1 MPFLPEPIAQAP
13 MTKKAFPAPELV
25 LLLSVALWGGSFLIS
40 RIAMRQVGP
49 LPFTSVRFLIATVA
63 IAALTRPALA
73 RVSRTELRGGLAI
86 GAAMLG
92 GYTLQ
97 AEGLRTLTSGQSAFI
112 SALYVPIVPI
122 LQILVLRRAPPR
134 IVWFGVALA
143 TMGMVLLAQPSAH
156 APLRGDAFT
165 LAASI
170 AIAAEITLAGMF
182 APRADPRRLAV
193 LQCAV
198 VGCTALALTLLTGAR
213 LPPPGLWL
221 ACAGGLGLLSAYLQI
236 TANWAMRT
244 IPASRAVLIFALEP
258 VFAALFGEAA
268 GERMNA
274 EAMAGAALILTALA
288 ANAMAARGRRI
299 EGTPDTRK
307 SLGGDRRIRRSP
319 KPRLP

>member
-1 MPFLPEPIAQAP
+1 
-13 MTKKAFPAPELV
+13 
-25 LLLSVALWGGSFLIS
+25 
-40 RIAMRQVGP
+40 
-49 LPFTSVRFLIATVA
+49 
-63 IAALTRPALA
+63 
-73 RVSRTELRGGLAI
+73 
-86 GAAMLG
+86 
-92 GYTLQ
+92 
-97 AEGLRTLTSGQSAFI
+97 
-112 SALYVPIVPI
+112 
-122 LQILVLRRAPPR
+122 
-134 IVWFGVALA
+134 VALA

-299 EGTPDTRK
+299 EGTPDRRK
-307 SLGGDRRIRRSP
+307 RRRALCIIHGRQNRECVP
-319 KPRLP
+319 CCRLVVILDISTHCSGQRCDELSTKCWNSC